1 MQITG
6 CLDLS
11 KLPLSPTDDGGQ
23 FDVRFPDGAQCTFG
37 EYGAS
42 FIEQYVPLMSSQKFM
57 SNLLIRLDH

>member
-6 CLDLS
+6 CLDPS

-37 EYGAS
+37 GYGAS
-42 FIEQYVPLMSSQKFM
+42 FIEQYVLMMSPEKLMSSLPTQMNK
-57 SNLLIRLDH
+57 